1 MALSGPAMLLKS
13 LGLDPEE
20 IQQNVESFKAAMAA
34 AVAKIDA
41 NQARIEAKL
50 DDILAGQ
57 KGETIAIKEDGK
69 HTGVLMTTEKF
80 PDEMLRDVGLKQ

>member
-1 MALSGPAMLLKS
+1 MVLSGPAMLLKS